1 MAPHCL
7 FAAVMPALLAIVSAQ
22 DQPLLST
29 IATVPE
35 LSSFSAVILASGG
48 SEPNPAFEERFN
60 SVLDGRNYTALAPT
74 NDVSD
79 CNLRLR
85 TPRSRVTTDTR
96 KAINKISPA
105 VVEALT
111 AAPAYP
117 IFESIIRTHVAEGF
131 VTSADVVSASPFEAI
146 EGFPLAAATVGGDQA
161 ILVNNQAQ
169 IVAVDTFA
177 SNGVV
182 HQIDQ
187 VLNPFTDYFGISN
200 TTAAPTTS
208 DTDGTVADI
217 LLSDQRLST
226 IRDILQALSPDFINA
241 RLALTEAGVT
251 PQIFAVPSNDA
262 FVGLPDNTFDASV
275 APSNQPLSLQLY
287 SFGLLDTDA
296 RFADLDFSSGPISV
310 PSALTGIN
318 VTATQVDGGA
328 TFLNNAAIQEQIC
341 GSNGCVWIVDRVLD
355 PLYLAFG
362 SLNRDVAFVGH

>member
-1 MAPHCL
+1 MAPQYVL
-7 FAAVMPALLAIVSAQ
+7 AAVLPALVAVVTAQ

-74 NDVSD
+74 ND
-79 CNLRLR
+79 
-85 TPRSRVTTDTR
+85 
-96 KAINKISPA
+96 AIDKIPPA

-146 EGFPLAAATVGGDQA
+146 EGFPISATAVGGEQA

-177 SNGVV
+177 SNGVI

-187 VLNPFTDYFGISN
+187 VLNPYTDYFGISN
-200 TTAAPTTS
+200 TTAPPTTS
-208 DTDGTVADI
+208 ESDGTVADI
-217 LLSDQRLST
+217 LLGDERLNT
-226 IRDILQALSPDFINA
+226 VRDILQALSADFVST
-241 RLALTEAGVT
+241 RLALAEAGGA

-262 FVGLPDNTFDASV
+262 FVGLPDNTVDASV

-296 RFADLDFSSGPISV
+296 RFADLDFSGGPISV
-310 PSALTGIN
+310 ASTVTGIN
-318 VTATQVDGGA
+318 VTASQVSGGA
-328 TFLNNAAIQEQIC
+328 TFLNNAGIQEQVC
-341 GSNGCVWIVDRVLD
+341 GSNGCVWLLDRILD

-362 SLNRDVAFVGH
+362 PLNRDVASLSA